1 MKNITLTSLIAAIL
15 GGIYFKTFFPI
26 ILIIVYIMDT
36 RFKNSF
42 LFLFTI
48 YMLIFGYFFNP
59 SDFSILLII
68 SMVVIPHLLILFE
81 LLLEIKQKYDKIDIL
96 IIICLLCGI
105 PYPEIYIFGIVLL
118 LIKRFNNFL
127 NKKIGIILTPTIISL
142 LIFIKHLDMLN
153 QNIIYKILVLTG
165 LGVILYAIY
174 SFLNKESMNNM

>member
-1 MKNITLTSLIAAIL
+1 MKNITVTSLIAAII
-15 GGIYFKTFFPI
+15 GGIYLKTFFPI
-26 ILIIVYIMDT
+26 LLIIFYIIDT

-68 SMVVIPHLLILFE
+68 NMIVIPHLIILFE
-81 LLLEIKQKYDKIDIL
+81 LLHDIKQKYDKIDI
-96 IIICLLCGI
+96 IIILCLISGI
-105 PYPEIYIFGIVLL
+105 VHPEIYIFGIVLL

-127 NKKIGIILTPTIISL
+127 NKKIGIILIPIIISL

-153 QNIIYKILVLTG
+153 QNLIYKILVLTG

-174 SFLNKESMNNM
+174 SFLNKSQEI